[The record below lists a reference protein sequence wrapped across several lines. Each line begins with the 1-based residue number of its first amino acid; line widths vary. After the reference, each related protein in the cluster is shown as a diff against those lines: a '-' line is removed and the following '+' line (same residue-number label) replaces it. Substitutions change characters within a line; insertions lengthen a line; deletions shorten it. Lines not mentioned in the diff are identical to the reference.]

1 MKFQQPLQIA
11 ILFYLVGILAACSRQ
26 EPVAEK
32 RMVLAVQ
39 AQSSN
44 QHAQA
49 FAGEVRAREEVNLS
63 FRVSGKIQ
71 QRYVN
76 DGERVKAGQVLA
88 RLDDQDLQLQS
99 QSSSA
104 SVQALKAD
112 RDLAIA
118 ELARYQGLVEKQLV
132 SKSMFESK
140 QAQANAAKSRY
151 QQAVAQ
157 SAVNSNQAGY
167 ATIRAPS
174 AGVIIHRYVE
184 AGQVVSAGQPV
195 FEFAA
200 DGQREVAIVV
210 AEQHLPNLKL
220 GQPVWV
226 ELWADQ
232 SKQIPGKIR
241 EIAAAA
247 DAMTRTYAVR
257 VELDATEDKTYL
269 GQSARVFM
277 ANESATS
284 LLVPMSALTEINDK
298 PALWIINNK
307 TGAIQKRSVTVQ
319 RFGTQYA
326 EISKGLSQ
334 NEWIVPVG
342 VHLLREGELVQAVDE
357 NNRPI
362 LLNAGKQTTP

>member
-1 MKFQQPLQIA
+1 MKYQQPIHIA
-11 ILFYLVGILAACSRQ
+11 ILLSLVAILGACSSP
-26 EPVAEK
+26 EHEAEK
-32 RMVLAVQ
+32 RLVLAVQ

-49 FAGEVRAREEVNLS
+49 FAGEIRAREEVNLS
-63 FRVSGKIQ
+63 FRVAGKIQ
-71 QRYVN
+71 QRYVD
-76 DGERVKAGQVLA
+76 DGARVKAGQVLA

-99 QSSSA
+99 QASSA

-157 SAVNSNQAGY
+157 SSVNSNQAGY
-167 ATIRAPS
+167 AAIRAPS

-195 FEFAA
+195 FAFAA

-220 GQPVWV
+220 GQSVWV

-232 SKQIPGKIR
+232 TERLPGKIR
-241 EIAAAA
+241 EIAASA
-247 DAMTRTYAVR
+247 DPVTRTYAVR
-257 VELDATEDKTYL
+257 IELDSGEAKTNL

-277 ANESATS
+277 ANEHATS

-298 PALWIINNK
+298 PAVWVINSN
-307 TGAIQKRSVTVQ
+307 TGKIQKRSVTVQ
-319 RFGTQYA
+319 RYGTQFA

-334 NEWIVPVG
+334 NEWIIPVG
-342 VHLLREGELVQAVDE
+342 VHLLREGEQVQAVDS
-357 NNRPI
+357 NNRPVARTI
-362 LLNAGKQTTP
+362 NKQKTP

>member
-1 MKFQQPLQIA
+1 MKYQMPLKIA
-11 ILFYLVGILAACSRQ
+11 LLFSLVGILAACSPKQQDPER
-26 EPVAEK
+26 
-32 RMVLAVQ
+32 RLVLAVQ

-63 FRVSGKIQ
+63 FRVAGKIQ
-71 QRYVN
+71 QRYVD
-76 DGERVKAGQVLA
+76 DGVRVQAGQVLA

-99 QSSSA
+99 QASNA

-112 RDLAIA
+112 RDLAVA
-118 ELARYQGLVEKQLV
+118 ELARYQSLVEKQLV
-132 SKSMFESK
+132 SKSLYESK

-151 QQAVAQ
+151 QQALAQ
-157 SAVNSNQAGY
+157 SGVNTNQASY

-184 AGQVVSAGQPV
+184 AGQVVAAGQAV
-195 FEFAA
+195 FAFAA

-232 SKQIPGKIR
+232 AQQIPGKIR

-247 DAMTRTYAVR
+247 DAITRTYAVR
-257 VELDATEDKTYL
+257 IELDEQAAKTNL
-269 GQSARVFM
+269 GQSARVLM
-277 ANESATS
+277 TNEQNTS
-284 LLVPMSALTEINDK
+284 LLVPMSALTEINDN
-298 PALWIINNK
+298 PAVWVINNK
-307 TGAIQKRSVTVQ
+307 TGKIQKRLVTVQ
-319 RFGTQYA
+319 RYGTQYA

-342 VHLLREGELVQAVDE
+342 VHLLREGEVVQAVDTS
-357 NNRPI
+357 NRPV
-362 LLNAGKQTTP
+362 LLNAGKQANP